1 MISSVSTYVRETL
14 EKLRPHSIDAIMQT
28 LHAES
33 EEKLKGMLSAGLLKV
48 LTRDETSQIVNSV
61 LSKQIE
67 KLLATPIGKLSD
79 SVSEEKLRAASEALS
94 DAIISAIR
102 EKLPDA
108 IKEFNIG
115 SVVREKINN
124 YPAEKLESLVM
135 SVAKEHLRTIE
146 LFGALF
152 GLIIG
157 IVQAFLSYWAFA
169 K

>member
-1 MISSVSTYVRETL
+1 MTSVTAYLRDTL
-14 EKLRPHSIDAIMQT
+14 EKLRPHSIDSIMRA
-28 LHAES
+28 LHSES
-33 EEKLKGMLSAGLLKV
+33 EEKLKAALSKGLLGV
-48 LTRDETSQIVNSV
+48 LTRAETSDIVNSV

-67 KLLATPIGKLSD
+67 NLLAAPIGKLSD
-79 SVSEEKLRAASEALS
+79 NISEEKLRSASEAFA
-94 DAIISAIR
+94 DTIVAAIR
-102 EKLPDA
+102 EKLPEA
-108 IKEFNIG
+108 IKEFDIG
-115 SVVREKINN
+115 GVVRDKISK

-157 IVQAFLSYWAFA
+157 VVQAFLSYWAFA